1 MVVRQPVIDAIE
13 RVVRE
18 QLSDA
23 VVDRVTVQEDIDH
36 DGDEILRVFVIFDAG
51 KGRPDPNRTVSMV
64 RHVRE
69 RLHEV
74 KEDRFPIISYVSTS
88 DAKRMKPAAA

>member
-1 MVVRQPVIDAIE
+1 MKEDIQNVIENTI
-13 RVVRE
+13 RE

-23 VVDRVTVQEDIDH
+23 VIDRITVQEDIDH
-36 DGDEILRVFVIFDAG
+36 DGDEILRVLVIFDAE
-51 KGRPDPNRTVSMV
+51 KGGHDSNKTVSMV

-69 RLHEV
+69 KLHEL

-88 DAKRMKPAAA
+88 DAKRMTPAAA